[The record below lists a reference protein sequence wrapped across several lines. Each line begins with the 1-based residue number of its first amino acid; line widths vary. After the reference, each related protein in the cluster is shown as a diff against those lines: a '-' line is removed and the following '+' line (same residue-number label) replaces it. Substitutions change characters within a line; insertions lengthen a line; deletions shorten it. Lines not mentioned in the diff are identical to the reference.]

1 MLLLALFAVSLG
13 FKLEA
18 AKRFSAEKLGARDAI
33 VAKAAESYELA
44 RERVESLRKTV
55 ADNADARPA
64 SRIQS
69 EIDELLRD
77 PKTEGCPAGQA
88 WNGAV
93 TQKLCPRVDK
103 LRAELA
109 RAKGRDQAQADLKG
123 AIEDW
128 RKATPVVAKAATES
142 AGPVALLL
150 ALVGISV
157 TSWSALMSK
166 PTVVTITSDDV
177 KRLKKALKK
186 GGRKTREGLD
196 IPEAAKA
203 DGGATEAHKE
213 RVRGIALE
221 HGIPMSIADEF
232 AEQSDPAIVKPA
244 ATNKQLVAFIERVE
258 SVELELAERSED
270 RKQIYAEAR
279 SCGFDVPTLKK
290 IVSLRKM
297 DEQDRLEAEALLA
310 TYMRA
315 AGMAAQIDMEF

>member
-1 MLLLALFAVSLG
+1 MDML
-13 FKLEA
+13 
-18 AKRFSAEKLGARDAI
+18 
-33 VAKAAESYELA
+33 
-44 RERVESLRKTV
+44 
-55 ADNADARPA
+55 
-64 SRIQS
+64 
-69 EIDELLRD
+69 
-77 PKTEGCPAGQA
+77 
-88 WNGAV
+88 
-93 TQKLCPRVDK
+93 VDVQ
-103 LRAELA
+103 
-109 RAKGRDQAQADLKG
+109 D
-123 AIEDW
+123 
-128 RKATPVVAKAATES
+128 
-142 AGPVALLL
+142 
-150 ALVGISV
+150 
-157 TSWSALMSK
+157 K

-196 IPEAAKA
+196 IPEAAKT
-203 DGGATEAHKE
+203 DGGATEAHKA